1 VKAPGR
7 WAAFAPALI
16 LAIGGVARLA
26 IAPYGTRSL
35 EVPLASFPTTVAPFE
50 FSRELS
56 VPEGQRL
63 RLRADDLLHREYR
76 DPSGRAL
83 TVYVAYYGRQS
94 GGRSIHSPDN
104 CLPGSGW
111 EAVEVGRMTTE
122 TVYGTSRVNRTL
134 IEHGS
139 GARALV
145 YYWYQGRGRVVA
157 SEYRVKVDLLRD
169 AILDRRTDEGLVRL
183 VFPLASWQELD
194 AVDALA
200 AQTVPEVIDTLAGY
214 LPG

>member
-1 VKAPGR
+1 MGR
-7 WAAFAPALI
+7 M
-16 LAIGGVARLA
+16 AIQ
-26 IAPYGTRSL
+26 PYGTRPL
-35 EVPLASFPTTVAPFE
+35 EAPLASFPTTVAPFE
-50 FSRELS
+50 FSRELD

-63 RLRADDLLHREYR
+63 RLRADALLHREYR
-76 DPSGRAL
+76 DPSGQAL

-111 EAVEVGRMTTE
+111 EAVESGRWTTQ
-122 TVYGTSRVNRTL
+122 TVYGTTRVNRTL

-139 GARALV
+139 GSRALV
-145 YYWYQGRGRVVA
+145 YYWYQGRGRVIA
-157 SEYRVKVDLLRD
+157 SEYRVKADLLRD
-169 AILDRRTDEGLVRL
+169 AVVDRRTDEGLVRL
-183 VFPLASWQELD
+183 VFPLESWNELH

-200 AQTVPEVIDTLAGY
+200 EQAVPEVIDALAGY